1 MVGTQGSQQEC
12 CRDKR
17 QDVFISYSH
26 HDAAWVEGE
35 LLPRLEHPDPAE
47 HAKQVTLHAARG
59 GCDTCPAQYTCVVH
73 SRDWV
78 PGRPVPD
85 QILESVET
93 SRRTVIVLSSHYVQ
107 SMWSNLEF
115 RAAHS
120 KAIEENIQVCRYIQ
134 TNLFLLI

>member
-1 MVGTQGSQQEC
+1 M
-12 CRDKR
+12 
-17 QDVFISYSH
+17 
-26 HDAAWVEGE
+26 
-35 LLPRLEHPDPAE
+35 
-47 HAKQVTLHAARG
+47 
-59 GCDTCPAQYTCVVH
+59 VH

-120 KAIEENIQVCRYIQ
+120 KAIEENIQVMLLGIDTLH
-134 TNLFLLI
+134 TNQSHLAYFNFCNTVPAISGL

>member
-1 MVGTQGSQQEC
+1 M
-12 CRDKR
+12 
-17 QDVFISYSH
+17 
-26 HDAAWVEGE
+26 
-35 LLPRLEHPDPAE
+35 
-47 HAKQVTLHAARG
+47 
-59 GCDTCPAQYTCVVH
+59 
-73 SRDWV
+73 

-120 KAIEENIQVCRYIQ
+120 KAIEENIQVM
-134 TNLFLLI
+134 LLGIDTYKPISLKSRVCIKRSIY